1 MKSLLIALGL
11 VASISVFGQEVEG
24 IKFIKE
30 DLAQAQTAASANDKV
45 IFVDAYTTWCGPC
58 KMMDRSTFKDESVSN
73 FYNEN
78 FVNLKMDMEK
88 GNGPSFA
95 KSHSIRGYP
104 SLLFL
109 NAGGELVHRA
119 LGFQES
125 NSFLELGKAAVD
137 PTKQVITL
145 QKRFAAGEKDQS
157 FLLDYADALTMAGMD
172 GYEEAT
178 QTYIDQEKDWNTP
191 KNIKVLFD
199 YSKASLDSKL
209 FAYMIAN
216 KAQFKEVIG
225 AQKVTDKISF
235 AASSDV
241 RKNLIDVK
249 DKGALTTHFAKYFGV
264 DNAKEK
270 ATGYYLNNLMY
281 APGDINEQKYLADVQ
296 LFMATNPKL
305 SSQSL
310 NAHAWRIY
318 ELSDDQ
324 LILAQAESWIN
335 KSIKIEKNSYNL
347 DTKASI
353 QYKLGNKIEAMQ
365 SAEESIKLA
374 GEEGSDP
381 TATKETL
388 AKIIAM

>member
-1 MKSLLIALGL
+1 MKSILFALGL
-11 VASISVFGQEVEG
+11 IISISATGQEVTG

-30 DLAQAQTAASANDKV
+30 NLVQAKSQAAKEDKV

-58 KMMDRSTFKDESVSN
+58 KMMDRTTFKDEAVTE

-88 GNGPSFA
+88 GDGPSFA
-95 KSHSIRGYP
+95 QSHSVRGYP

-109 NAGGELVHRA
+109 NAGGELVHRS
-119 LGFQES
+119 LGFQDGTR
-125 NSFLELGKAAVD
+125 FLELGKAAAD
-137 PTKQVITL
+137 PSKQVITL
-145 QKRFAAGEKDQS
+145 QKRFEAGEKDQE
-157 FLLDYADALTMAGMD
+157 FLLNYADALTLAGMD

-178 QTYIDQEKDWNTP
+178 QAYIDQEKDWNTP

-216 KAQFKEVIG
+216 KAKFESEIG
-225 AQKVTDKISF
+225 AQKVADKINY

-241 RKNLIDVK
+241 RAKQIDATDK
-249 DKGALTTHFAKYFGV
+249 DALTSHFAKYFGTES
-264 DNAKEK
+264 AKEK

-296 LFMATNPKL
+296 LFMATNPDL

-318 ELSDDQ
+318 ELSDDKI
-324 LILAQAESWIN
+324 LLAQAESWIN
-335 KSIKIEKNSYNL
+335 KSIELEKNSYNL

-353 QYKLGNKIEAMQ
+353 QYKLGKKLEAMQ
-365 SAEESIKLA
+365 AAKESIKLA

-381 TATKETL
+381 SATQETL
-388 AKIIAM
+388 EKIKAM